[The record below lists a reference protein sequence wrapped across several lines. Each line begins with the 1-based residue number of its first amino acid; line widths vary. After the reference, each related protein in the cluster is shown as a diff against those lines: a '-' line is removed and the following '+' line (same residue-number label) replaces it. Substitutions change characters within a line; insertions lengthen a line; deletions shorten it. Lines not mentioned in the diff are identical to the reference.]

1 MTPRVPLSQGTGPGE
16 AVGQL
21 GLRWSE
27 AWGKGVS
34 CESTPGIRG
43 YPEDLPHLIITI
55 CIISIVSS
63 ILFVF
68 V

>member
-43 YPEDLPHLIITI
+43 YPEDPQPDYYLFTSII
-55 CIISIVSS
+55 
-63 ILFVF
+63 
-68 V
+68 